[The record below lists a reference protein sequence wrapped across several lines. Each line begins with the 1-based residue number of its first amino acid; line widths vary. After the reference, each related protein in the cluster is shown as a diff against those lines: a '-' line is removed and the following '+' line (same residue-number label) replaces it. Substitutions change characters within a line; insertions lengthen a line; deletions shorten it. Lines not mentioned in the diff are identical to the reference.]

1 MDKIK
6 NRLQKALIT
15 RGITPA
21 ELAQKSGINKGNISR
36 YLSGKVEPKQSSIF
50 AMAKVLDVSPSWLL
64 GIDNDFTLKA
74 DESTLL
80 IEKIGRLSPK
90 DQDTINAIVDTLLDK
105 AKESGDDNT
114 KV

>member
-6 NRLQKALIT
+6 NRLQKALIA
-15 RGITPA
+15 RGMTPA

-50 AMAKVLDVSPSWLL
+50 AMAKALDVSPSWLL
-64 GIDNDFTLKA
+64 GIDNDFLIDVDKQTI
-74 DESTLL
+74 L
-80 IEKIGRLSPK
+80 IEKIRKLSPR
-90 DQDTINAIVDTLLDK
+90 DQDTLNAIVDTLLDK